1 MNSDDDFSSNEGTRV
16 GEESKTKVNLT
27 QENVKELISSLL
39 LSVVEYLT
47 KICVICEGDDV
58 ADAQSVKN
66 LMKYMYCALKI
77 LPFRYKFEK
86 TLKKLQ
92 KIIEYSNNQSYDL
105 GIVIK
110 GLVKA
115 VDEYANPYE
124 WLYDN
129 VVDKYLKSG
138 EKLDESL
145 SIIDTLQTNLLE
157 RLQVSKIDE
166 AKAEPQ
172 VLKESTTRMD

>member
-1 MNSDDDFSSNEGTRV
+1 MNSDDDSSSNEGVRP

-58 ADAQSVKN
+58 ADPQSVKN
-66 LMKYMYCALKI
+66 LMKYI
-77 LPFRYKFEK
+77 YKFEK
-86 TLKKLQ
+86 SLKKLQ

-129 VVDKYLKSG
+129 VVDKYLRSG
-138 EKLDESL
+138 EKLDDTL
-145 SIIDTLQTNLLE
+145 SIIDTLQSSIIE
-157 RLQVSKIDE
+157 RLQISKIDQE
-166 AKAEPQ
+166 KAETQ
-172 VLKESTTRMD
+172 VVNEATTRID

>member
-1 MNSDDDFSSNEGTRV
+1 MNSDDDSSSNEGARPE
-16 GEESKTKVNLT
+16 EESKTKVNLT

-47 KICVICEGDDV
+47 KICVTCEGDDV
-58 ADAQSVKN
+58 ADPQSVKN
-66 LMKYMYCALKI
+66 LMKYI
-77 LPFRYKFEK
+77 YKFEK
-86 TLKKLQ
+86 SLKKLQ

-129 VVDKYLKSG
+129 VVDKYLRSG
-138 EKLDESL
+138 EKLDDTL

-157 RLQVSKIDE
+157 RLQVSKIDQE
-166 AKAEPQ
+166 KTETQ
-172 VLKESTTRMD
+172 LVDESTTSMG